1 MNKEEIKPKPHSEE
15 KQLPMTFNSKTFGVD
30 ETIYDLVKLLNENYK
45 PTVASC
51 SGHGHQPT
59 SIIFNDDT
67 EMMIMTYEQARKVD
81 KLFPDINGEEKYI
94 SKVEVK
100 EEILTRIKLLKEQEE
115 EYQEQF
121 LNKDSIS
128 ELYELIRTFKL

>member
-1 MNKEEIKPKPHSEE
+1 MN
-15 KQLPMTFNSKTFGVD
+15 
-30 ETIYDLVKLLNENYK
+30 
-45 PTVASC
+45 
-51 SGHGHQPT
+51 
-59 SIIFNDDT
+59 
-67 EMMIMTYEQARKVD
+67 
-81 KLFPDINGEEKYI
+81 
-94 SKVEVK
+94 K